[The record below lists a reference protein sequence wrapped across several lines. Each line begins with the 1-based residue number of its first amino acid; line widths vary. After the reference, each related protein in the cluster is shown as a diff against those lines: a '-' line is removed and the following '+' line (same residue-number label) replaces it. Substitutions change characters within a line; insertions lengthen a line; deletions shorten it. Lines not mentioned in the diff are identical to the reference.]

1 MKDSTKEIF
10 KSAKSKNQ
18 LEGNMEFSARQA
30 QVINSLLPGRIRM
43 EFLEQKISRT
53 RRSEI
58 EVIQAAN
65 LPEKR
70 VTREKEPEFLN
81 GQSEGFKKC
90 YKFLQNLKRS
100 PLSKIFWNTE
110 TMHKN
115 FDPIEELVDLNIV
128 ENKLISGGYLSAY
141 HLGKD
146 IRTMISNSFQTN
158 SQNTKLFLET
168 FEFNSFFESSF
179 QDLEAF
185 IFNDNIIQELTQ
197 KIDSLT
203 QDIKDSQ
210 NKNPQIM
217 LLKDKK
223 MTSIEKKQLVQSL
236 KKLDPKYLSGVLKI
250 VKGCMNIQGDELE
263 FDLENLPNKVC
274 RDLEKYIKQCLQIK
288 QTNKPLRK
296 GQNDI
301 GKNEVLI
308 QNTKKQPEPASES
321 SESSSS
327 SIESEDDMPG
337 APVYFDKID
346 HDISD
351 YHHGISFDYSHY

>member
-1 MKDSTKEIF
+1 
-10 KSAKSKNQ
+10 
-18 LEGNMEFSARQA
+18 
-30 QVINSLLPGRIRM
+30 
-43 EFLEQKISRT
+43 
-53 RRSEI
+53 
-58 EVIQAAN
+58 

-70 VTREKEPEFLN
+70 VVREKEPDFLN
-81 GQSEGFKKC
+81 GQSDGFKKC
-90 YKFLQNLKRS
+90 YKFLQNLKRN
-100 PLSKIFWNTE
+100 PLSRMFLTNEAIYNEADLTE
-110 TMHKN
+110 DH
-115 FDPIEELVDLNIV
+115 VDLNIV
-128 ENKLISGGYLSAY
+128 ENKLISGAYLSAY

-146 IRTMISNSFQTN
+146 LRTMISNSFQAN
-158 SQNTKLFLET
+158 SQNIDLFLET

-210 NKNPQIM
+210 NKNPQIKP
-217 LLKDKK
+217 LKDKK

-263 FDLENLPNKVC
+263 FDLEKLPNKVC

-296 GQNDI
+296 GQNDMI
-301 GKNEVLI
+301 KNEAPM
-308 QNTKKQPEPASES
+308 QSAKKIMEPASES

-327 SIESEDDMPG
+327 SSESEDDMPG

-346 HDISD
+346 HDISE
-351 YHHGISFDYSHY
+351 YPHGISFDYSHY